1 MSSGALQK
9 FSVHEEN
16 DIRKIPPAWSSHEQ
30 AEIQYIVRGSF
41 ELCIGNQR
49 HIVEPG
55 NIVVIPPTSC
65 TGSRLLIQEAFPR

>member
-41 ELCIGNQR
+41 ELCIGISGILWNR
-49 HIVEPG
+49 E
-55 NIVVIPPTSC
+55 T
-65 TGSRLLIQEAFPR
+65 LW